1 MFASS
6 RLWVL
11 LKEGTLRILLTCIGL
26 AFVSDL
32 LIISYAE
39 RQQQAA
45 IDALSDYKL
54 EPQPAISAAGV
65 STTAEDD

>member
-1 MFASS
+1 
-6 RLWVL
+6 
-11 LKEGTLRILLTCIGL
+11 LLTCMGL

-54 EPQPAISAAGV
+54 EPQPAIFAAGG
-65 STTAEDD
+65 STTAEND